1 VPPEPPSQSASTRSG
16 GDGTPPRKPPRSIY
30 DTRRGKKRRPRW
42 ARIALWTLGSLLA
55 TVLVAVFVV
64 GWWVHGLVDAV
75 GNISTDV
82 KASQTELHNLPTSS
96 EPTIALV
103 VGSDHRSGDGK
114 GAPSRS
120 DTLML
125 VRIDPRT
132 KFISLLSL
140 PRDLHVPIPGF
151 GEDKINAAYSDGG
164 YKLALRTVE
173 DYTGLD
179 VNYLITV
186 DFSGFTK
193 LVGAFNG
200 VYVPVDQYYYHDN
213 ASGGNYSQINIPPGY
228 QKLNGL
234 DSLAYARYRHTDS
247 DFYRNA
253 RQQVF
258 LKAFQQRA
266 SDQLHGIGISELG
279 TYKHVAEAIAASVQ
293 VTGPDGPPSVPTM
306 IKYATTAYEIRGR
319 AISVRLD
326 AQTAGDATDS
336 YVVATPDALR
346 QAVFA
351 FNHPESVVSPKNDL
365 PGKDTNGNPPPKA
378 FKPQVEPSG
387 VAMTVVN
394 GNGTDGS
401 AGKAGTALMTWGYP
415 VTVSTTPAPSFT
427 FQQNSVYYR
436 PKDRAAA
443 QDVAA
448 ILGASQTHPMTP
460 TYAAYASG
468 GLVVVIGKSFTGT
481 LAHQPPSNAASG
493 RLPDD
498 ITRDPTVYR
507 DVFAAAHVNFRMLY
521 PTVRQSVSTLQTM
534 LGSPDS
540 GTSVRTYNIKD
551 AGGGSNSAY
560 AYWWFNGTPGAYWG
574 IEETRFTKAPILAD
588 PDQQRKLDGR
598 TYQFYFNGSH
608 IHMIAFIWHGT
619 AYWVQNTLRDDMS
632 NEDMIAITRSLKPVR

>member
-1 VPPEPPSQSASTRSG
+1 
-16 GDGTPPRKPPRSIY
+16 
-30 DTRRGKKRRPRW
+30 
-42 ARIALWTLGSLLA
+42 
-55 TVLVAVFVV
+55 
-64 GWWVHGLVDAV
+64 
-75 GNISTDV
+75 
-82 KASQTELHNLPTSS
+82 
-96 EPTIALV
+96 
-103 VGSDHRSGDGK
+103 
-114 GAPSRS
+114 
-120 DTLML
+120 
-125 VRIDPRT
+125 
-132 KFISLLSL
+132 
-140 PRDLHVPIPGF
+140 
-151 GEDKINAAYSDGG
+151 
-164 YKLALRTVE
+164 
-173 DYTGLD
+173 
-179 VNYLITV
+179 
-186 DFSGFTK
+186 
-193 LVGAFNG
+193 
-200 VYVPVDQYYYHDN
+200 
-213 ASGGNYSQINIPPGY
+213 
-228 QKLNGL
+228 
-234 DSLAYARYRHTDS
+234 
-247 DFYRNA
+247 
-253 RQQVF
+253 
-258 LKAFQQRA
+258 
-266 SDQLHGIGISELG
+266 
-279 TYKHVAEAIAASVQ
+279 
-293 VTGPDGPPSVPTM
+293 
-306 IKYATTAYEIRGR
+306 
-319 AISVRLD
+319 
-326 AQTAGDATDS
+326 
-336 YVVATPDALR
+336 
-346 QAVFA
+346 
-351 FNHPESVVSPKNDL
+351 
-365 PGKDTNGNPPPKA
+365 KDTNGNPPPKA

-588 PDQQRKLDGR
+588 SDQQRKLDGR